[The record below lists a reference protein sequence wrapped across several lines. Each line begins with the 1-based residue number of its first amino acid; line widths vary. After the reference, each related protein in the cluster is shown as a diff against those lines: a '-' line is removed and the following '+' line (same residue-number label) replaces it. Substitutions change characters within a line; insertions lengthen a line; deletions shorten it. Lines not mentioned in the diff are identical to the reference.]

1 MGHIRIELLRRRV
14 FYIILLKFGPT
25 VIAVVRSQMIFVA
38 TALAVTTQLSAWH
51 RDEGTVRAI
60 NDFQVSDDKGIF
72 DRDGAEASQAI
83 F

>member
-1 MGHIRIELLRRRV
+1 
-14 FYIILLKFGPT
+14 
-25 VIAVVRSQMIFVA
+25 MIFVA